1 MRGLVNPGVCLSLVL
16 AACGELEVETPDGG
30 TVERFDAR
38 GATPPPSTP
47 LLEDVPPRMPY
58 TVVTLRGQ
66 TNGRRVLVEGVGNP
80 RSIQTIAGSF
90 CIDVPVPAP
99 GSYELQVYALGADG
113 QLSDGAAR
121 VGVEIDPTSAPISGA
136 STCSGA
142 DPAGCS
148 GAEEICGN
156 GRDDDC
162 NNLADDRDP
171 ACAICA
177 GDLLDDQSS
186 SLEAPAL
193 TPGRYENLVLCPG
206 DIDVYGVLMRAGET
220 LNARIFFSDEAGNLE
235 LQLLAPDRRTVL
247 ARSLSVTDDESLTHT
262 SSVAAE
268 YKLVVFAEP
277 GVTNDYT
284 LSISVAP

>member
-1 MRGLVNPGVCLSLVL
+1 MRGLICTGMGLAFVL
-16 AACGELEVETPDGG
+16 AACGDLEVETPDGG
-30 TVERFDAR
+30 TVERFDAQ
-38 GATPPPSTP
+38 GAPPPPRTP
-47 LLEDVPPRMPY
+47 VLDDVPPRMPY
-58 TVVTLRGQ
+58 SVVTLRGQ
-66 TNGRRVLVEGVGNP
+66 TNGRRVLVEGLGNP
-80 RSIQTIAGSF
+80 RSVQTIAESF
-90 CIDVPVPAP
+90 CVDVPVPMP
-99 GSYELQVYALGADG
+99 GSYELEVYALGVDG
-113 QLSDGAAR
+113 QLSVGAAR
-121 VGVEIDPTSAPISGA
+121 VRVEIDPAAPPIPGA
-136 STCSGA
+136 STCSGS
-142 DPAGCS
+142 DPAGCV

-162 NNLADDRDP
+162 NNLADERDP
-171 ACAICA
+171 ACAACP

-193 TPGRYENLVLCPG
+193 SPGRYEDLVLCPG

-220 LNARIFFSDEAGNLE
+220 LSARIFFSDAAGNLE
-235 LQLLAPDRRTVL
+235 MQLLAPDRRTVL
-247 ARSLSVTDDESLTHT
+247 ERSFSVTDDESLTHT